1 MFIICSLQFRFP
13 AIEFAAS
20 DSEFTS
26 AGLQH
31 MRTFQATIRVW
42 LGIPSE
48 LRAPPQKPLKGVC
61 CCLCMAREA
70 EGERERDK
78 QPQKRE
84 LFSKASRKKKAKR
97 GTNFLCEIS
106 ENMKRHK
113 YVKMHGEIAE
123 DTHTLTDKQTHTHSH
138 AHSHTLAQ
146 RLKDEGTYLY
156 KRA

>member
-1 MFIICSLQFRFP
+1 
-13 AIEFAAS
+13 
-20 DSEFTS
+20 
-26 AGLQH
+26 
-31 MRTFQATIRVW
+31 
-42 LGIPSE
+42 
-48 LRAPPQKPLKGVC
+48 
-61 CCLCMAREA
+61 MAREA
-70 EGERERDK
+70 EGEQERDNRGR

-123 DTHTLTDKQTHTHSH
+123 ETHTQAHRQANTHTH
-138 AHSHTLAQ
+138 AQSHTLAQ
-146 RLKDEGTYLY
+146 RLKDEGTYLH